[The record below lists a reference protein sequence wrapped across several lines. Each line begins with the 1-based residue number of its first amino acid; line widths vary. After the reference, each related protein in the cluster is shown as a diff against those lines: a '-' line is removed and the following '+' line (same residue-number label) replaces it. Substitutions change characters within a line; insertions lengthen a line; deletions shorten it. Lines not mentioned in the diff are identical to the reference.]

1 MSNTDPGCQFGFLM
15 VPNFS
20 LGAFS
25 SAIEPLRL
33 ANYVNGETLYAWRT
47 ISMDGEAVASSAG
60 VSITADLSMSAVERL
75 STVFVCGGIET
86 HRFEDRR
93 LANWLRQI
101 ERRGTNVGALCTGSH
116 ILARLGLLDGYRC
129 TIHWENL
136 PGFIEDFPDV
146 DVREDIFV
154 IDRNRYTCAGGMAAS
169 DMMLSFINRHHGH
182 ELAAAVSEALVC
194 ERIRGEED
202 HQRMA
207 LRLRLAVSQPKLLS
221 SINIMSDNIETPLSQ
236 TGLAREIGLS
246 TRQIERLFL
255 KYLNCTPSRYYL
267 EMRLNRARA
276 LLQQTC
282 MSVTNVALATGFVSA
297 SHFSKSYRLHFGH
310 APRETKRLTD
320 DPASLRPIDGALTA
334 AGTGQRIP
342 AANARGGTR
351 QAREG
356 APQHGGI
363 G

>member
-1 MSNTDPGCQFGFLM
+1 MMTTDPGSHFGFLM
-15 VPNFS
+15 VPQFS

-33 ANYVNGETLYAWRT
+33 ANYVSGRPVYEWRT
-47 ISMDGEAVASSAG
+47 ISIESDAVASSAG
-60 VSITADLSMSAVERL
+60 VSVAADLSIGAAERL

-101 ERRGTNVGALCTGSH
+101 ARRGTNIGSLCTGSH
-116 ILARLGLLDGYRC
+116 VLARLGLLDGYRC

-136 PGFIEDFPDV
+136 PGFIEDFPEI

-169 DMMLSFINRHHGH
+169 DMMLSFINRQYGY

-194 ERIRGEED
+194 ERIRGEDD

-221 SINIMSDNIETPLSQ
+221 SIDIMANNLEAPLSQ
-236 TGLAREIGLS
+236 VELARKVGLS
-246 TRQIERLFL
+246 TRQLERLFL
-255 KYLNCTPSRYYL
+255 KYLKCTPSRYYL
-267 EMRLNRARA
+267 DMRLNRART

-310 APRETKRLTD
+310 APRETKRLAGG
-320 DPASLRPIDGALTA
+320 PPPWPMDGALQASGTA
-334 AGTGQRIP
+334 
-342 AANARGGTR
+342 
-351 QAREG
+351 
-356 APQHGGI
+356 
-363 G
+363 

>member
-1 MSNTDPGCQFGFLM
+1 MATTDPGRHFGFLM
-15 VPNFS
+15 VPQFS

-33 ANYVNGETLYAWRT
+33 ANYVSGKTVYDWRT
-47 ISMDGEAVASSAG
+47 ISIENDAVVSSAG
-60 VSITADLSMSAVERL
+60 VNVAADLSIGSPPERL

-86 HRFEDRR
+86 HRFEHKR

-101 ERRGTNVGALCTGSH
+101 ARRGTNIGSLCTGSH
-116 ILARLGLLDGYRC
+116 VLARLGLLDGYRC

-136 PGFIEDFPDV
+136 PGFIEDFPDI

-169 DMMLSFINRHHGH
+169 DMMLSFINRQHGY

-194 ERIRGEED
+194 ERIRSEDD

-221 SINIMSDNIETPLSQ
+221 SIQIMSDNIEAPLSQ
-236 TGLAREIGLS
+236 VELSRRVGLS
-246 TRQIERLFL
+246 TRQMERLFL

-267 EMRLNRARA
+267 DMRLNRART

-310 APRETKRLTD
+310 APRETQRLTVG
-320 DPASLRPIDGALTA
+320 PPPSWPIGEALQASGTA
-334 AGTGQRIP
+334 
-342 AANARGGTR
+342 
-351 QAREG
+351 
-356 APQHGGI
+356 
-363 G
+363 

>member
-1 MSNTDPGCQFGFLM
+1 MPITDPGCRFGFLM
-15 VPNFS
+15 VPHFS

-33 ANYVNGETLYAWRT
+33 ANYVSGETLYGWRT
-47 ISMDGEAVASSAG
+47 ISIDGKAVASSAG
-60 VSITADLSMSAVERL
+60 VSVTADLSMGGVERL

-101 ERRGTNVGALCTGSH
+101 ERRGTSIGALCTGSH

-136 PGFIEDFPDV
+136 PGFVEDFPDI

-154 IDRNRYTCAGGMAAS
+154 VDRNRYTCAGGMAAS
-169 DMMLSFINRHHGH
+169 DMMLSFINRHHGYQ
-182 ELAAAVSEALVC
+182 LAAAVSEALVC

-221 SINIMSDNIETPLSQ
+221 SISIMSDNIEAPLSQ
-236 TGLAREIGLS
+236 TQLAREIGLS
-246 TRQIERLFL
+246 TRQLERLFL

-310 APRETKRLTD
+310 APRETKRLAGG
-320 DPASLRPIDGALTA
+320 PPLSWAIDGALPVSGSA
-334 AGTGQRIP
+334 
-342 AANARGGTR
+342 
-351 QAREG
+351 
-356 APQHGGI
+356 
-363 G
+363 

>member
-1 MSNTDPGCQFGFLM
+1 MLEGRPTGVDAMPTTDPGRHFGFLM

-33 ANYVNGETLYAWRT
+33 ANYVSSDALYEWHT
-47 ISMDGEAVASSAG
+47 MSIDGGAVASSAG
-60 VSITADLSMSAVERL
+60 VRVAADLSIGAVERL

-93 LANWLRQI
+93 LTNWLRQI
-101 ERRGTNVGALCTGSH
+101 ERRGTRIGALCTGSH
-116 ILARLGLLDGYRC
+116 VLARLGLLDGYRC

-136 PGFIEDFPDV
+136 PGFVEDFPDI

-154 IDRNRYTCAGGMAAS
+154 VDRNRYTCAGGMAAS
-169 DMMLSFINRHHGH
+169 DMMLSFINRRHGY

-194 ERIRGEED
+194 ERIRGED
-202 HQRMA
+202 DRQRMA

-221 SINIMSDNIETPLSQ
+221 AINIMSDNIEAPL
-236 TGLAREIGLS
+236 GRAELARAVGLS
-246 TRQIERLFL
+246 SRQLERLFL
-255 KYLNCTPSRYYL
+255 KYLTCTPCRYYL
-267 EMRLNRARA
+267 EMRLSRART

-310 APRETKRLTD
+310 APRETKRVAGGLAPHRSID
-320 DPASLRPIDGALTA
+320 AALPASASA
-334 AGTGQRIP
+334 
-342 AANARGGTR
+342 
-351 QAREG
+351 
-356 APQHGGI
+356 
-363 G
+363 

>member
-1 MSNTDPGCQFGFLM
+1 MRTTDSGRRFGFLM
-15 VPNFS
+15 VPKFS

-33 ANYVNGETLYAWRT
+33 ANYVSGETLYEWRT
-47 ISMDGEAVASSAG
+47 VSLDGDAVASSAG
-60 VSITADLSMSAVERL
+60 VRVAADLSIESSERL

-86 HRFEDRR
+86 HLFEDKR

-101 ERRGTNVGALCTGSH
+101 ERRGTSIGALCTGSH
-116 ILARLGLLDGYRC
+116 VLARLGLLDGYRC

-136 PGFIEDFPDV
+136 PGFVEDFPDIEV
-146 DVREDIFV
+146 KEDIFV
-154 IDRNRYTCAGGMAAS
+154 IDRNRYTCAGGMAAC
-169 DMMLSFINRHHGH
+169 DMMLSFINRHHGY
-182 ELAAAVSEALVC
+182 ELAAAVSEGLIA

-221 SINIMSDNIETPLSQ
+221 GINIMSDNIEAPLSQ
-236 TGLAREIGLS
+236 TELASEIGLS
-246 TRQIERLFL
+246 TRQLERLFL

-297 SHFSKSYRLHFGH
+297 SHFSKSYRQHFGH
-310 APRETKRLTD
+310 APRETKRLTGAARPAWAMED
-320 DPASLRPIDGALTA
+320 ALPASGSA
-334 AGTGQRIP
+334 
-342 AANARGGTR
+342 
-351 QAREG
+351 
-356 APQHGGI
+356 
-363 G
+363 